1 MYETVWY
8 TRKIICRNGIEEKT
22 KYPVRLE
29 PGQRPK
35 REAVRTGRSLDAAE
49 KQLARILNNNFEAHA
64 DNHLGFEY
72 NEDGYKKLM
81 ERAGKLADKYPEADE
96 RDRIF
101 IAAQIEAANWARRV
115 QREIGGAG
123 SFCCV
128 IVTSDMDGETG
139 KPARIHH
146 HIVIAG
152 ELREVAVR
160 KWQKL
165 GFVKELELYTVNM
178 DFSALATYLM
188 RQVRYIPNVK
198 RYSPSRCLQQ
208 PIVEEPVRVTRFAES
223 EMRPPAGCIVLARS
237 NYVRG
242 AAQYIRYYRPPERRK
257 ISRATVSGTKGAKRN
272 E

>member
-8 TRKIICRNGIEEKT
+8 TRKIICRNGIEERT

-35 REAVRTGRSLDAAE
+35 RAAVRTGRSLDAAE
-49 KQLARILNNNFEAHA
+49 KQCARLLNNNFTAHE
-64 DNHLGFEY
+64 DLHLGFEY
-72 NEDGYKKLM
+72 SEAGLERLR
-81 ERAGKLADKYPEADE
+81 ERAGKLLEKFPDMAE

-101 IAAQIEAANWARRV
+101 LAAQIEASNWARRV
-115 QREIGGAG
+115 QRELGGAEK
-123 SFCCV
+123 FRCLT
-128 IVTSDMDGETG
+128 VTSDMDGETG
-139 KPARIHH
+139 APARIHH

-152 ELREVAVR
+152 ELRDVAVR
-160 KWQKL
+160 KWQRM

-198 RYSPSRCLQQ
+198 RYTPSRCLQQ
-208 PIVEEPVRVTRFAES
+208 PVMEEPVRVTRFAES

-242 AAQYIRYYRPPERRK
+242 AAQYIRYYRPPERRRERPAADK
-257 ISRATVSGTKGAKRN
+257 GRRAM
-272 E
+272 